1 MNNKQTITNH
11 TFYPDGENNFL
22 PDIELVKVSGDF
34 TDRSI
39 WFLWRG
45 TEQFAFMTTDSNY
58 GDYWWIITRTEYTD
72 EFQEFL
78 DNELDGY
85 DSLETMFDSLDEF
98 IPENYEL
105 IFERENND

>member
-1 MNNKQTITNH
+1 MDNKQTITNH

-22 PDIELVKVSGDF
+22 PGIELVKVSGNF
-34 TDRSI
+34 EDRSI
-39 WFLWRG
+39 WFIWQG
-45 TEQFAFMTTDSNY
+45 IEQFAFMTKDNEY
-58 GDYWWIITRTEYTD
+58 GDYQWLITRTEYTD

-105 IFERENND
+105 TFERAN